1 MTASLHHLH
10 LQLLCDQV
18 TRRVRAEERTPP
30 SEGRRVAAEEEE
42 AVCWVRQQ
50 QVRLP
55 RAAAVYCW
63 SCRRGVAEG
72 RGWTAWLEGGAFLGL
87 EV

>member
-1 MTASLHHLH
+1 MMQTCPRVSLPVR
-10 LQLLCDQV
+10 LQETLRKYTYVIVLDQKAL
-18 TRRVRAEERTPP
+18 RKRQK
-30 SEGRRVAAEEEE
+30 
-42 AVCWVRQQ
+42 AVGCTCWVRQQ
-50 QVRLP
+50 QVRRP
-55 RAAAVYCW
+55 RVAAVYCW